1 MEMREIDAAERA
13 SVSLPMQAY
22 AFQATPASDDLV
34 KRLERRQRFYAG
46 NLTLVA
52 EEDGAAVAQVDG
64 LPMRQ
69 NVRSVVYPM
78 AGVAG
83 VAGLAGAGGK
93 VAGRIGLK
101 ALVWFEVATTVA
113 LFIGLGAA
121 NLIRPGV
128 GVELF
133 ADRLLVDVCR
143 EVGADA
149 IVKGLRGGT
158 DFAYEL
164 PMALMNRHL
173 TGIETVFLPGDPR
186 FEHISSSLVK
196 EVARYGGDIG
206 GLVSDRVRDALVDRV
221 TRH

>member
-1 MEMREIDAAERA
+1 VCPGSFDPVTLGHADVIRRAAGLYDEVVVA
-13 SVSLPMQAY
+13 VLHN
-22 AFQATPASDDLV
+22 PA
-34 KRLERRQRFYAG
+34 KRGTFSPEERRD
-46 NLTLVA
+46 LIL
-52 EEDGAAVAQVDG
+52 DGCAD
-64 LPMRQ
+64 L
-69 NVRSVVYPM
+69 
-78 AGVAG
+78 
-83 VAGLAGAGGK
+83 
-93 VAGRIGLK
+93 
-101 ALVWFEVATTVA
+101 
-113 LFIGLGAA
+113 
-121 NLIRPGV
+121 PGV
-128 GVELF
+128 RVELF